1 MEWKPARRPAAVS
14 AARAR
19 AGEEDDGRRRGG
31 CFPLRG
37 FRGRSGHKL
46 GPDVAQF
53 SRPGLTKAHTW
64 TDIRS
69 V

>member
-1 MEWKPARRPAAVS
+1 MVS

-31 CFPLRG
+31 CFPLG
-37 FRGRSGHKL
+37 VLVAGRAMIWAEYCTICKARAGV
-46 GPDVAQF
+46 VA
-53 SRPGLTKAHTW
+53 KAHTW

-69 V
+69 I